1 MALETGRFSA
11 KYALSLAAMLA
22 SGGMALPA
30 AAADLGGNC
39 CADLEERVAELEATT
54 ARKGNR
60 KVSLTVSG
68 QVETAI
74 MAWDNGERSDVYVVD
89 VPTVGGTFFQFNGD
103 AKINPSL
110 SAGFLIQVGFDRGA
124 RSHQVTQDDDD
135 GVSGTTGAG
144 DTSIVVTL
152 ANWYLDHKDL
162 GRITVGR
169 ANTATAGIT
178 GIDLGGAGVIANVN
192 VGYWNR
198 SFAANGTGLNW
209 ADLLGGGTVNGS
221 TLSRGN
227 VINYTAPTFGGF
239 SASAAWG
246 ENDMWDVALRYAGEH
261 AGFRVAAGIG
271 YSSNAGGLG
280 EVTSLRDAL
289 FGQEPTMVK
298 GSASILHVAT
308 GLYLSGAYINQ
319 DNDLAGRN
327 DTTLWY
333 LNGGIAKNW
342 TGLGNTVLYGEY
354 ANVEDGVASTTNTA
368 AGGSAS
374 GGTSGLFATS
384 DATVWGLG
392 IVQHIDAAAMEVFLS
407 YRNYSGD
414 VTRDGRTQDADDMQ
428 VVMGG
433 ARIRF

>member
-1 MALETGRFSA
+1 
-11 KYALSLAAMLA
+11 
-22 SGGMALPA
+22 
-30 AAADLGGNC
+30 
-39 CADLEERVAELEATT
+39 
-54 ARKGNR
+54 
-60 KVSLTVSG
+60 
-68 QVETAI
+68 
-74 MAWDNGERSDVYVVD
+74 
-89 VPTVGGTFFQFNGD
+89 
-103 AKINPSL
+103 
-110 SAGFLIQVGFDRGA
+110 
-124 RSHQVTQDDDD
+124 
-135 GVSGTTGAG
+135 
-144 DTSIVVTL
+144 
-152 ANWYLDHKDL
+152 
-162 GRITVGR
+162 
-169 ANTATAGIT
+169 
-178 GIDLGGAGVIANVN
+178 
-192 VGYWNR
+192 
-198 SFAANGTGLNW
+198 
-209 ADLLGGGTVNGS
+209 
-221 TLSRGN
+221 
-227 VINYTAPTFGGF
+227 
-239 SASAAWG
+239 
-246 ENDMWDVALRYAGEH
+246 MWDVALRYAGEH

-428 VVMGG
+428 VVIGG